1 MSGKIPCLFQIQSI
15 KKAFMLTTA
24 LFLCACSIFLI
35 YYLSLL
41 RENSDAEM
49 QNFQEVSALACEK
62 LEKTITD
69 SQTAAHSAA
78 YSSECQKYLLSTVPE
93 VIINANRSA
102 YDLLQ
107 YIYLYRDNYRDI
119 VLLGTDTE
127 RKLSFTD
134 AYTDIVTQ
142 AMEQSGLTDDRHFTK
157 AFYAAPVQADTGR
170 YLVRLFPVYGN
181 IDGFHLNQNVITGS
195 IVYNIDDL
203 LSLISINDDPGNISV
218 ILQQKTLLGSTQSLS
233 AQMLETLR
241 RTTAGQKFVNINGQ
255 RYLYQRTAVS
265 AGDLEV
271 VFLKPAIAPL
281 YSVNGLVFSMFI
293 FLVLTLT
300 LMLQIIRRLH
310 SDMERM
316 AAEVHNLETHGIPV
330 NTPRL
335 HELRPISNTLNKTVL
350 SLRDAFQ
357 REQELITNNYEA
369 LLAQTKAEL
378 LAYRSQINP
387 HFLFNTLESVRS
399 LARHYHVKPVET
411 LVSNLSQLFRYSLY
425 TPMIVPLST
434 ETANL
439 DNYLAIMEIRFP
451 NRYHFKRDYAPKT
464 LSWPVL
470 SMFLEPLAENILQH
484 AFVGRT
490 NGVILLRSFCRDGL
504 LVIQV
509 ADNGIGMDKI
519 TLNWV
524 TEQMRQASAV
534 PAAQHT
540 NGSVRSEKSGTTE
553 PAITPY
559 SIGLSNIYRR
569 MKLAFGEQADIL
581 IRSKENHYTVIEV
594 IVPPEN
600 RLL

>member
-1 MSGKIPCLFQIQSI
+1 
-15 KKAFMLTTA
+15 MLTTA

-439 DNYLAIMEIRFP
+439 DNYSYFA
-451 NRYHFKRDYAPKT
+451 Y
-464 LSWPVL
+464 
-470 SMFLEPLAENILQH
+470 
-484 AFVGRT
+484 
-490 NGVILLRSFCRDGL
+490 
-504 LVIQV
+504 
-509 ADNGIGMDKI
+509 
-519 TLNWV
+519 
-524 TEQMRQASAV
+524 
-534 PAAQHT
+534 
-540 NGSVRSEKSGTTE
+540 
-553 PAITPY
+553 
-559 SIGLSNIYRR
+559 
-569 MKLAFGEQADIL
+569 
-581 IRSKENHYTVIEV
+581 
-594 IVPPEN
+594 
-600 RLL
+600 

>member
-1 MSGKIPCLFQIQSI
+1 
-15 KKAFMLTTA
+15 MLTTA

-357 REQELITNNYEA
+357 REQGVDH
-369 LLAQTKAEL
+369 K
-378 LAYRSQINP
+378 
-387 HFLFNTLESVRS
+387 
-399 LARHYHVKPVET
+399 
-411 LVSNLSQLFRYSLY
+411 QL
-425 TPMIVPLST
+425 
-434 ETANL
+434 
-439 DNYLAIMEIRFP
+439 
-451 NRYHFKRDYAPKT
+451 
-464 LSWPVL
+464 
-470 SMFLEPLAENILQH
+470 
-484 AFVGRT
+484 
-490 NGVILLRSFCRDGL
+490 
-504 LVIQV
+504 
-509 ADNGIGMDKI
+509 
-519 TLNWV
+519 
-524 TEQMRQASAV
+524 
-534 PAAQHT
+534 
-540 NGSVRSEKSGTTE
+540 
-553 PAITPY
+553 
-559 SIGLSNIYRR
+559 
-569 MKLAFGEQADIL
+569 
-581 IRSKENHYTVIEV
+581 
-594 IVPPEN
+594 
-600 RLL
+600 